1 MTTVETSQS
10 DTELSHRLL
19 VLASLMMAVAALLWG
34 AIFAWFGE
42 YAAAAIPWAFAAIS
56 FVMLA
61 FCRHEKGYPL
71 LRTSQL
77 LLSLLMPFLLMWE
90 LGGFINSSAVVIW
103 SLTSPMGALIFSG
116 RKQAGYWFIA
126 FLLLIGLGALIDLQP
141 YHDNFRLPDNLITL
155 LFVMNLTGVSLVA
168 FILLTYFLGQK
179 DRTLT
184 LLSAERRRSDGLLR
198 NMLPEAIGERLK
210 HKQHPI
216 ADRLDNVT
224 ILFADISGF
233 TSYAM
238 HRKPET
244 VVSFLDKVF
253 SRFDEMSTAR
263 GLEKIKTI
271 GDAYMLCGGLAN
283 DATAGA
289 REAAAFA
296 LDAMAYVNTLA
307 TEEQNGLGLR
317 VGLNTGPVVAGVI
330 GQSKYSYD
338 IWGDAVNVAARLQ
351 QAAQTGDILLSD
363 NTAGFLD
370 DHFSLELQGEMELRG
385 HTPVKTYRLLGEI
398 TDA

>member
-1 MTTVETSQS
+1 
-10 DTELSHRLL
+10 
-19 VLASLMMAVAALLWG
+19 
-34 AIFAWFGE
+34 
-42 YAAAAIPWAFAAIS
+42 
-56 FVMLA
+56 
-61 FCRHEKGYPL
+61 
-71 LRTSQL
+71 
-77 LLSLLMPFLLMWE
+77 
-90 LGGFINSSAVVIW
+90 
-103 SLTSPMGALIFSG
+103 
-116 RKQAGYWFIA
+116 
-126 FLLLIGLGALIDLQP
+126 
-141 YHDNFRLPDNLITL
+141 
-155 LFVMNLTGVSLVA
+155 
-168 FILLTYFLGQK
+168 
-179 DRTLT
+179 
-184 LLSAERRRSDGLLR
+184 
-198 NMLPEAIGERLK
+198 
-210 HKQHPI
+210 
-216 ADRLDNVT
+216 
-224 ILFADISGF
+224 
-233 TSYAM
+233 
-238 HRKPET
+238 
-244 VVSFLDKVF
+244 
-253 SRFDEMSTAR
+253 MSTAR